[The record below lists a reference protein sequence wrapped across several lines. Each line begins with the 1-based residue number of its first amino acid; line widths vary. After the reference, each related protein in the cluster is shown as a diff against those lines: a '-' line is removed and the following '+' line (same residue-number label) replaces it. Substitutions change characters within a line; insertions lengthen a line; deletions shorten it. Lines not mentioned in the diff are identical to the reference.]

1 MYGVLNKIYMPKI
14 VWTLGASS
22 ITASFCLQHI
32 CQAFAWLGSLCRAA
46 KVFFSKRKDW
56 TINDLLVVNLL
67 KCYVRL
73 GNGLNHRCRNTFVAS
88 KSLTPTLS
96 PSRFLLSADPSIPPP
111 RALQKNSSFSNVLL
125 KLKHIC
131 SIIRRR
137 NNIPSCLNRQHL
149 WNDTYSTN
157 EVESTFSCT
166 QQRRSDW
173 PTPFCLAR
181 PNTFN
186 FTLEFSP
193 SLFSSDTYLV

>member
-88 KSLTPTLS
+88 LRQLARRRKASKNELLDIKSWTSSPVAWELVAMPDQVQSAAFWMASRYVQAVCQSTIRAVSYSVMAVVCSKDLS
-96 PSRFLLSADPSIPPP
+96 SL
-111 RALQKNSSFSNVLL
+111 SFS
-125 KLKHIC
+125 
-131 SIIRRR
+131 
-137 NNIPSCLNRQHL
+137 
-149 WNDTYSTN
+149 
-157 EVESTFSCT
+157 
-166 QQRRSDW
+166 
-173 PTPFCLAR
+173 
-181 PNTFN
+181 
-186 FTLEFSP
+186 
-193 SLFSSDTYLV
+193 